1 MLFFDDI
8 QTNSYKLNLQ
18 QHSYIWVVYRLGLFV
33 VLISLERVPCR
44 NPRNSF
50 IWQRIEGDQSAN
62 MKANSFEISSYLQL
76 HSVKD
81 GENHTT
87 PSICWEDQYKVN
99 FFYRNCPQTD
109 SNITAAEYETMWF
122 SVVYNL
128 CRATKQT
135 QKLILK
141 IRHYISEHTIKC

>member
-1 MLFFDDI
+1 MLFFEDI

-18 QHSYIWVVYRLGLFV
+18 QHSYIWVVYSLGLFV

-62 MKANSFEISSYLQL
+62 MKANSFEIFSYLKL

-99 FFYRNCPQTD
+99 FF
-109 SNITAAEYETMWF
+109 IETAPKLIVMLLLLNMKQCGF